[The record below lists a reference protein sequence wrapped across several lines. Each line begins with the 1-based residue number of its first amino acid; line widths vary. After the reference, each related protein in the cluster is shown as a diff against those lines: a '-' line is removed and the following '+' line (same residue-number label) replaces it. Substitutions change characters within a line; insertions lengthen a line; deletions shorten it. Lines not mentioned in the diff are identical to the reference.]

1 MNPSNENRKQTD
13 NRELL
18 KQEAPSCGPGCGC
31 QGAKP
36 SKRIRVFLGA
46 IILVAAA
53 VLVAR
58 ALMKDKGAST
68 DKAEANFVTGPAT
81 GRISAPGADAG
92 PATNEA
98 TAGADSVVEKEISA
112 LADLNAV
119 AAATDGV
126 FVYLPGRNDAPVKT
140 PLTPMRSAARTIESQ
155 GRKIGLFT
163 LKTTS
168 RDYEQ
173 IAAQM
178 TVPGVLA
185 MVKGRGMVPVTGEI
199 TETKLVQ
206 GFVAAS
212 SAGGCGPSSA
222 GCGPST
228 AGCGPRK

>member
-1 MNPSNENRKQTD
+1 MNAPIENRKQTD

-31 QGAKP
+31 KSANTSTRK
-36 SKRIRVFLGA
+36 RVFLGA

-53 VLVAR
+53 VLAAR
-58 ALMKDKGAST
+58 ALMKDNGVSVDTAAAGFASVPAIGRSSAPASDVAPAANEAST
-68 DKAEANFVTGPAT
+68 T
-81 GRISAPGADAG
+81 
-92 PATNEA
+92 
-98 TAGADSVVEKEISA
+98 ADSVAGKEISA

-119 AAATDGV
+119 AASTDGV
-126 FVYLPGRNDAPVKT
+126 FVYLPGRNDAPMKA

-155 GRKIGLFT
+155 ARVKIGLFT

-212 SAGGCGPSSA
+212 SAGECGPSAKS
-222 GCGPST
+222 GC
-228 AGCGPRK
+228 CPR

>member
-1 MNPSNENRKQTD
+1 MNAPNENRKQAD
-13 NRELL
+13 NGELL
-18 KQEAPSCGPGCGC
+18 KQEAPACGPGCGC

-53 VLVAR
+53 ILAAR
-58 ALMKDKGAST
+58 ALMKDNVVSADTAAAGFAS
-68 DKAEANFVTGPAT
+68 VPAM
-81 GRISAPGADAG
+81 GQAAAPDGNVA
-92 PATNEA
+92 PAANEA
-98 TAGADSVVEKEISA
+98 PAGVDSVVEKEIGA

-126 FVYLPGRNDAPVKT
+126 FVYLPGRNDAPMKA

-155 GRKIGLFT
+155 ARVKIGLFT

-212 SAGGCGPSSA
+212 SAGGCGPSAKS
-222 GCGPST
+222 GC
-228 AGCGPRK
+228 CPR

>member
-1 MNPSNENRKQTD
+1 
-13 NRELL
+13 
-18 KQEAPSCGPGCGC
+18 
-31 QGAKP
+31 
-36 SKRIRVFLGA
+36 VFLGA

-53 VLVAR
+53 VLAAR
-58 ALMKDKGAST
+58 ALMKD
-68 DKAEANFVTGPAT
+68 NV
-81 GRISAPGADAG
+81 ISADTASAGFASVPAIGQASAPDNNVG

-98 TAGADSVVEKEISA
+98 AATADSVVEKEISA

-126 FVYLPGRNDAPVKT
+126 SVYLPGRNDAPVKT

-155 GRKIGLFT
+155 ARVKIGLFT
-163 LKTTS
+163 LKTAS

-212 SAGGCGPSSA
+212 SAGGCGPSA